1 VERGL
6 VESRTRAQAIILAG
20 RVLVRGRMVDKASA
34 LIEVDAEI
42 ECPSGDEW
50 VSRGAFKLLHALE
63 RFPLTVAGRTALDAG
78 ASTGG
83 FTEVLLRAGATRVYA
98 VDVGYGQLSWKLRT
112 DPRVVVY
119 ERTNVRYLN
128 DLPERASLVVA
139 DLSFISLTLV
149 LGRLVALAEPDADFI
164 LLVKPQ
170 FEAGRAEVG
179 KGGVV
184 RDPVIHRAVL
194 EKTTAAAETHGLQLH
209 GATASPILGP
219 AGNVEFLAWYSHGEA
234 ALEPAA
240 HLDRALAEAATIT
253 RLKPDDAPT
262 PGSAP
267 DPANATHGA
276 AR

>member
-1 VERGL
+1 
-6 VESRTRAQAIILAG
+6 
-20 RVLVRGRMVDKASA
+20 M
-34 LIEVDAEI
+34 
-42 ECPSGDEW
+42 
-50 VSRGAFKLLHALE
+50 
-63 RFPLTVAGRTALDAG
+63 
-78 ASTGG
+78 
-83 FTEVLLRAGATRVYA
+83 LLRAGATRVYA

-149 LGRLVALAEPDADFI
+149 LGRLIALAEPDADFI

-170 FEAGRAEVG
+170 FEAEQSRGRQGRRGSRPRHTPRCAGE
-179 KGGVV
+179 
-184 RDPVIHRAVL
+184 
-194 EKTTAAAETHGLQLH
+194 TTAAAETHGLQLH

-276 AR
+276 A